1 MNLPD
6 GLLEQAKARAVERG
20 RTVTSLVEEALRNL
34 LNDGDGDSPR
44 PRRTLTTDGLPQGRL
59 LIDITD
65 AEALWAAAETECRA
79 DVALAHAERR
89 P

>member
-1 MNLPD
+1 MRTSMNLPD
-6 GLLEQAKARAVERG
+6 GLLEQVKARAVERG

-34 LNDGDGDSPR
+34 LNESDLDLAQ
-44 PRRTLTTDGLPQGRL
+44 PRRRLTTDGLPQGRL

-65 AEALWAAAETECRA
+65 AEALWAAA
-79 DVALAHAERR
+79 DSDSR

>member
-1 MNLPD
+1 MRTSMNLPD

-34 LNDGDGDSPR
+34 LNQSDVDSPQ
-44 PRRTLTTDGLPQGRL
+44 PRRRLTTDGLPQGRL

-65 AEALWAAAETECRA
+65 AEALWAVASIECRS
-79 DVALAHAERR
+79 
-89 P
+89 

>member
-1 MNLPD
+1 MRTSMNLPD
-6 GLLEQAKARAVERG
+6 GLLEQVKARAMERG

-34 LNDGDGDSPR
+34 LDQSDVDSSW
-44 PRRTLTTDGLPQGRL
+44 PRRTLTTDGLPEGRL

-65 AEALWAAAETECRA
+65 AEALWAAADSECR
-79 DVALAHAERR
+79 